1 MPNATMQA
9 QRSAM
14 AIFAHELREPL
25 FSILLAAHGMAKSAS
40 DSSAQHELGRLI
52 ERQGLYMSKLID
64 RALLAEN
71 GRVEGLHLCV
81 ERFDFLSVA
90 RDALQVVAPSVRI
103 KSQRLDTVLPTGPL
117 CMVGDP
123 VRVQQV
129 LINLLANAVKYT
141 PREGWIQ
148 FSVEGSADGVVI
160 KASDNGIGIEPA
172 MLQRVFNQFERG
184 NVPPPLDGYTGLG
197 VGLAVVKALV
207 EWHGGT
213 VSAHS
218 EGTGTGST
226 FVVRLPCTGSLDI
239 DSEANCPRTP
249 TRPASNG
256 SWMTDA

>member
-25 FSILLAAHGMAKSAS
+25 CSILLAAHGMAKDVS
-40 DSSAQHELGRLI
+40 DSSGQHDVGRLI
-52 ERQGLYMSKLID
+52 ERQGQYMAKLIEQ
-64 RALLAEN
+64 ALQAEDDC
-71 GRVEGLHLCV
+71 VDGLHLCA

-90 RDALQVVAPSVRI
+90 RDALQVVAPSVRV

-117 CMVGDP
+117 SMVGDP

-141 PREGWIQ
+141 PREGWIV
-148 FSVEGSADGVVI
+148 FSVEDSADGVVI

-172 MLQRVFNQFERG
+172 LLQRVFDRFERG

-197 VGLAVVKALV
+197 VGLAVVKTLV

-218 EGTGTGST
+218 EGAGTGST
-226 FVVRLPCTGSLDI
+226 FVVRLPCTGRLDI
-239 DSEANCPRTP
+239 DARANSQRIPIRP
-249 TRPASNG
+249 TSSG
-256 SWMTDA
+256 SWMGDA